1 MSGVQASPHEAH
13 CMIKL
18 FPWSRFVWSGPSEG
32 EGNRARVRRNSNRI
46 IVQCKQRTFGKK
58 IKTRSSVWL
67 RGSNQGDKAGTYLAT
82 RSNGL
87 FATEEM
93 ENFMIESGMGLPE
106 CGNSPWAAMLT
117 ETPSGHSRGF
127 SFAKRGKV
135 YRYVDDEELQERSDG
150 VSQMEP
156 SAVQATRNVALS
168 KKQLSKRERRDYCEE
183 EDESLW
189 EI

>member
-1 MSGVQASPHEAH
+1 MDV
-13 CMIKL
+13 
-18 FPWSRFVWSGPSEG
+18 
-32 EGNRARVRRNSNRI
+32 
-46 IVQCKQRTFGKK
+46 
-58 IKTRSSVWL
+58 VWL

-156 SAVQATRNVALS
+156 SAVQARRNVALS